1 MPFVRWSKL
10 MTKINVYL
18 SDDLA
23 DAVKEAAVPV
33 SAVCQ
38 AALRQAV
45 RRITATR
52 EVTARASEGAAIADP
67 PAVNFTARARSALEA
82 ARGRAGAEGAAATG
96 TGHLLRELV
105 ETGLGADVLAAMEI
119 TRDQVRSA
127 LDQRT
132 AADPSAD
139 AGQELSAG
147 GGHQPSA
154 GGGQASA
161 LALSNE
167 LATTIELSCNE
178 SSGLGN
184 SYIGTEHLLLGL
196 IAEPR
201 GAAGSVLRSL
211 GADLRV
217 TRRTVAAAL
226 AGWSARASARQDRA
240 DDQLHAAI
248 RAEVAPLVA
257 RLERLEGRVAS

>member
-82 ARGRAGAEGAAATG
+82 ARGRASAEGAAATG

-139 AGQELSAG
+139 AGQEL
-147 GGHQPSA
+147 SA